1 MDAILEKEIQNLI
14 DNHRGD
20 TGRLEFILS
29 SIKENKEIY
38 NTDQK
43 FLINLLEKHSF
54 DENILEHLHFF
65 NQKNIPKK
73 ETVTTFADNI
83 ADSKTNQDS
92 ETYQDVIYDHK
103 SKTTKNKNNA
113 TVLAIVLG
121 IFGLGGIGHIYIG
134 KIAKGFGILISTVI
148 VSLVSVVSF
157 FLEPAIIDIP
167 LDIPGPFSFMEL
179 IPLLL
184 TFVGLGIFIWQIT
197 DVRKL
202 VKKYNDHFEKT
213 QENLW

>member
-14 DNHRGD
+14 DNKKGD

-29 SIKENKEIY
+29 SIKEDKEIY

-43 FLINLLEKHSF
+43 FLISLLEKHSY
-54 DENILEHLHFF
+54 DENILDHLHFF

-83 ADSKTNQDS
+83 QES
-92 ETYQDVIYDHK
+92 ETYQDVIYNQK
-103 SKTTKNKNNA
+103 SKTPKNKINA
-113 TVLAIVLG
+113 TILAVVLG
-121 IFGLGGIGHIYIG
+121 IFGLCGIGHIYIG
-134 KIAKGFGILISTVI
+134 KIAKGFGILISMITI
-148 VSLVSVVSF
+148 SFVSVISF
-157 FLEPAIIDIP
+157 FLEPLAIIDITWEV
-167 LDIPGPFSFMEL
+167 PGPFSFIEL
-179 IPLLL
+179 IIVLLA
-184 TFVGLGIFIWQIT
+184 FVGLGIFIWQII

-202 VKKYNDHFEKT
+202 TKKYNDHFSKT

>member
-1 MDAILEKEIQNLI
+1 MDTILEKEIQNLI
-14 DNHRGD
+14 DNKKGD

-29 SIKENKEIY
+29 SIKEDKEIY

-43 FLINLLEKHSF
+43 FLISLLEKHSY

-83 ADSKTNQDS
+83 QES
-92 ETYQDVIYDHK
+92 ETYQDVIYNQK
-103 SKTTKNKNNA
+103 SKTPKNKINA
-113 TVLAIVLG
+113 TILAVVLG

-134 KIAKGFGILISTVI
+134 KIAKGFGILISMI
-148 VSLVSVVSF
+148 IISLVNVISF
-157 FLEPAIIDIP
+157 FLEPLAIIDITWEV
-167 LDIPGPFSFMEL
+167 PGPFSFIEL
-179 IPLLL
+179 IIVLLA
-184 TFVGLGIFIWQIT
+184 FVGLGIFIWQII

-202 VKKYNDHFEKT
+202 TKKYNDHFSKT

>member
-1 MDAILEKEIQNLI
+1 MDPILEKEIQNLI
-14 DNHRGD
+14 DNNHGD

-29 SIKENKEIY
+29 SIKEDREIY

-43 FLINLLEKHSF
+43 FLISLLEKHSY

-83 ADSKTNQDS
+83 QDSKTNEDS
-92 ETYQDVIYDHK
+92 ETYQDVISNHK
-103 SKTTKNKNNA
+103 SKNKRNA
-113 TVLAIVLG
+113 TVLAVVLG
-121 IFGLGGIGHIYIG
+121 ILGIGGIGHIYIG
-134 KIAKGFGILISTVI
+134 KIARGLGILFSNITVF
-148 VSLVSVVSF
+148 VLSFSF
-157 FLEPAIIDIP
+157 FFFESLPIIDITWEVSEF
-167 LDIPGPFSFMEL
+167 FSFIEL
-179 IPLLL
+179 VLLSL
-184 TFVGLGIFIWQIT
+184 FLINTGIFIWQII

-202 VKKYNDHFEKT
+202 AKKYNDHFGKT

>member
-1 MDAILEKEIQNLI
+1 MDPILEKEIQNLI
-14 DNHRGD
+14 DNKKGD

-29 SIKENKEIY
+29 SIKEDKEIY

-43 FLINLLEKHSF
+43 FLISLLEKHSY

-83 ADSKTNQDS
+83 QES
-92 ETYQDVIYDHK
+92 ETYQDVIYNHK
-103 SKTTKNKNNA
+103 SKTPKNKNNA
-113 TVLAIVLG
+113 TVLAVVLG
-121 IFGLGGIGHIYIG
+121 ILGLGGIGHIYIG
-134 KIAKGFGILISTVI
+134 KIAKGFGILISMITISLMSVI
-148 VSLVSVVSF
+148 SF
-157 FLEPAIIDIP
+157 FLEPLAIIDITWEV
-167 LDIPGPFSFMEL
+167 PGPFSLIEL
-179 IPLLL
+179 IIVLLA
-184 TFVGLGIFIWQIT
+184 FVGLGIFIWQIV

-202 VKKYNDHFEKT
+202 TKKYNDHFSKT